1 MSDEEK
7 KAQEEKQEEAKDVLT
22 AVKEA
27 LGDKV
32 ASVILSTRLKD
43 HPVCFASG
51 DGLSLEME
59 KVLKAQAEI
68 TGNKEVGAIKADK
81 ILELNGDHPFFAAL
95 KAAVDS
101 DNKEKVSDYAQLLYD
116 QALIIEGL
124 PIDDP
129 VAFSNRICNL
139 MK

>member
-68 TGNKEVGAIKADK
+68 TGNKEVAPSSGQ